1 MTTPLS
7 GTISM
12 YQAAAEAKI
21 NLLTGPASLD
31 DAEIRKLCN
40 LRSGQISMDDLH
52 NRTYGVGPGYL
63 LSTFVDVSGATE
75 SPVLSNTVSIAGAG
89 SSQVQLLILT
99 DAPNGVEYSIN
110 GGAWYPHTAPGQIK
124 DQDTLQLRMNTSSNA
139 AYAAQARYGSMTLQW
154 NVSTGVFA
162 AIPILPL
169 SGLNGGVSPNGRAVL
184 PSVELATSPYKFK
197 DTLYA
202 IDPDGSIAWQQAVPE
217 RRNSSVVSC
226 DSSGNTY
233 YMRVGGPS
241 NSASAS
247 LAKFDS
253 TGALQWHVLLGP
265 AGGGLPYMACSPSAV
280 IVGGSVS
287 GSSVVTS
294 LSANGSLS
302 WTKSIPGAS
311 RIACVNCDQSGN
323 VYVAG
328 SVVTPG
334 SDTALFVMKLSASGV
349 VVWQAGLNAASF
361 NDEPT
366 SYDGLALDDSGNVF
380 VTASAYLTNPHSF
393 LAKFNSSGVK
403 QWSVSHPFKYIS
415 TVFATDASVYL
426 TGYNQD
432 SSYQNVVCR
441 YSTATGQGTGQGLVA
456 NYNLLASRASSASEV
471 YDYGTLYTAGI
482 DSIISSLTFG
492 TLNVVSS
499 YAVSLTTADTTIGR
513 SVAAFAPF

>member
-1 MTTPLS
+1 
-7 GTISM
+7 M

-21 NLLTGPASLD
+21 NLLIGPASLD

-75 SPVLSNTVSIAGAG
+75 PVVLSNIVSIANAG

-110 GGAWYPHTAPGQIK
+110 GGAWYSHTVPGLIK

-139 AYAAQARYGSMTLQW
+139 AYAAQARYGSTTLQW
-154 NVSTGVFA
+154 NVSTGAFA
-162 AIPILPL
+162 AIPILAL
-169 SGLNGGVSPNGRAVL
+169 NGLNGGVSPNGRAVI
-184 PSVELATSPYKFK
+184 PSVELAASPYTLR
-197 DTLYA
+197 DVLYA

-217 RRNSSVVSC
+217 RRNTSVVSC

-233 YMRVGGPS
+233 YLRVGNASTAG
-241 NSASAS
+241 SAS
-247 LAKFDS
+247 LAKFNS
-253 TGALQWHVLLGP
+253 TGALQWHVLIGP

-280 IVGGSVS
+280 VVS
-287 GSSVVTS
+287 GSVPGLPVVIS

-302 WTKSIPGAS
+302 WAKSIPGAS

-328 SVVTPG
+328 SVVTPN
-334 SDTALFVMKLSASGV
+334 SDTATFVMKLSASGAM
-349 VVWQAGLNAASF
+349 VWQAGLNASSF

-366 SYDGLALDDSGNVF
+366 SYDGLAVDDSGNVF
-380 VTASAYLTNPHSF
+380 VAASAYLTNPHSF
-393 LAKFNSSGVK
+393 LAKFNSLGVMR
-403 QWSVSHPFKYIS
+403 WAVSHPFKYLS

-426 TGYNQD
+426 TGHNPD

-441 YSTATGQGTGQGLVA
+441 YSTSTGQGTGQGQVA
-456 NYNLLASRASSASEV
+456 NNNLLASRASSASEV
-471 YDYGTLYTAGI
+471 YDFGTLYTAGI
-482 DSIISSLTFG
+482 DSLISPLTFG

-499 YAVSLTTADTTIGR
+499 YTVSLTLANTTVGL